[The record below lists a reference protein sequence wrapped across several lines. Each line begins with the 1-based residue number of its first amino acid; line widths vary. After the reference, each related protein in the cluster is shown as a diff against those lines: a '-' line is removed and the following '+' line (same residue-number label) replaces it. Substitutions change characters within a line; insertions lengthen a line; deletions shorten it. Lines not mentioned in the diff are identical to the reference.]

1 MNRVAVDTARHTA
14 REEPCHPIKATEI
27 MEVAS
32 ALLACMAVGAVRIEF
47 ELYAALKYMLRDS
60 VVTVTLG
67 AI

>member
-1 MNRVAVDTARHTA
+1 
-14 REEPCHPIKATEI
+14 